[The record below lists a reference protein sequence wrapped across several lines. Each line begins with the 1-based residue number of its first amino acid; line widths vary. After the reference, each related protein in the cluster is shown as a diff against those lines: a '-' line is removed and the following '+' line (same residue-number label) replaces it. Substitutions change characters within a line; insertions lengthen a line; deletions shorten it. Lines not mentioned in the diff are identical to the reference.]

1 MPDLSTAPEIERMTM
16 GLGAREMSPP
26 GFIQAKRAKRAAPIP
41 TASPASPLWRAA
53 ALECVV
59 AEELAD
65 PDPDPAGLV
74 LVEVAGLVAAGV
86 VVGVTGVV
94 LAVVVPPTVVVPVP
108 VPVPVEVPEA
118 VRQAVLVLDWTVNGA
133 DWARAPVL
141 SRRLR
146 PREVP
151 AVTLTIHVSEVP
163 VWVPKSRIAAAVG

>member
-16 GLGAREMSPP
+16 ALGAREMSPP

-74 LVEVAGLVAAGV
+74 LVEVAGLIIRWLVSHAGKTKPKIIV
-86 VVGVTGVV
+86 LGSGRCCCRSDGGSVGGGSSSNSSSASTSTSRGTRSGETGSVGFSK
-94 LAVVVPPTVVVPVP
+94 LA
-108 VPVPVEVPEA
+108 
-118 VRQAVLVLDWTVNGA
+118 LDL
-133 DWARAPVL
+133 DDR
-141 SRRLR
+141 
-146 PREVP
+146 
-151 AVTLTIHVSEVP
+151 
-163 VWVPKSRIAAAVG
+163 KSMVGQ